1 MRTWRGLLAAA
12 ALFVASNAV
21 ADQFAEA
28 RQWLERMSSAMREQ
42 SYQGTFVYVRGDDV
56 ETIRLTHV
64 LENGAIRERLVA
76 LSGPPREV
84 VRDGRGLRAV
94 GGGQDATP
102 PPPRIDGV
110 PIPGFSA
117 ASLERARSRYMF
129 EMGGEGRIAGYQGR
143 KLTITPKDQYRYGY
157 ELWLEDRTALLLRW
171 VLYDPDRR
179 PLAKLMFTELVTGD
193 AVDPAGLGEEA
204 AGPAPE
210 AAAAPQDAPPG
221 PAAAAP
227 GAFPTDG
234 LNLPPGFVLA
244 AHGRDPA
251 RPDSE
256 HLVFSDGLASVSVYL
271 EPFEEATGLP
281 EGLSR
286 VGTTNAWSRRG
297 EDRRITVV
305 GEVPPVT
312 LKTIGRSF
320 LDLESADPAP

>member
-1 MRTWRGLLAAA
+1 MKAWRGLLAMT
-12 ALFVASNAV
+12 ALLAASNAL

-28 RQWLERMSSAMREQ
+28 RVWLERMSASMREQ

-94 GGGQDATP
+94 GERGDATSP
-102 PPPRIDGV
+102 PAQLVGV
-110 PIPGFSA
+110 PIPDFSA
-117 ASLERARSRYMF
+117 ASLERAQARYMF

-143 KLTITPKDQYRYGY
+143 KLTITPRDQYRYGY

-193 AVDPAGLGEEA
+193 AVDHTALGEEA
-204 AGPAPE
+204 DQPAATGGTPQAAPVRAAASPE
-210 AAAAPQDAPPG
+210 A
-221 PAAAAP
+221 
-227 GAFPTDG
+227 FPVDELT
-234 LNLPPGFVLA
+234 LPPGFALA
-244 AHGRDPA
+244 AQGRDPA
-251 RPDSE
+251 NPESE

-271 EPFEEATGLP
+271 EPSAAETGLP

-297 EDRRITVV
+297 EDRRVTVV

-312 LKTIGRSF
+312 LKTIGRAF
-320 LDLESADPAP
+320 LRLDVAE

>member
-1 MRTWRGLLAAA
+1 MKLWRGLLAAT
-12 ALFVASNAV
+12 ALFVAPNAL
-21 ADQFAEA
+21 ADQFDEA
-28 RQWLERMSSAMREQ
+28 RIWLERMSAAMREQ

-56 ETIRLTHV
+56 DTIRLTHV

-94 GGGQDATP
+94 GGGGDATSP
-102 PPPRIDGV
+102 PAPMAGV
-110 PIPGFSA
+110 PIPDFSA
-117 ASLERARSRYMF
+117 ASLERAQGRYMF

-143 KLTITPKDQYRYGY
+143 KLTITPRDQYRYGY

-193 AVDPAGLGEEA
+193 AVDPSGLGDEA
-204 AGPAPE
+204 ADEPAAAGATPQDTPAK
-210 AAAAPQDAPPG
+210 AAAAPE
-221 PAAAAP
+221 
-227 GAFPTDG
+227 AFSVDELT
-234 LNLPPGFVLA
+234 LPPGFALA

-251 RPDSE
+251 SPDSE

-271 EPFEEATGLP
+271 EPFDAGAGLP

-297 EDRRITVV
+297 DKRRVTVV

-312 LKTIGRSF
+312 LKTIGRAF
-320 LDLESADPAP
+320 LRLDVAE